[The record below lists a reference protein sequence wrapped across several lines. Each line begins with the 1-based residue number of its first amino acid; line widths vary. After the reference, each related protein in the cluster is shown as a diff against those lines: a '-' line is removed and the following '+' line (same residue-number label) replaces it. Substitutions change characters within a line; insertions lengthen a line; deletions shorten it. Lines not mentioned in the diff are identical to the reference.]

1 MRRVILL
8 LLCLSVILGSSS
20 RLHAEKPANKPSKQQ
35 AEQIEKARE
44 KAKLVHKIYDATQD
58 VIHHRYFRN
67 DRSMIPAR
75 AMEDVF
81 EEIARQEDIR
91 ARWISV
97 NARAMNINHRPRDDF
112 EKAAALAISARKNE
126 YEAVEDGI
134 YRRAEAIRL
143 SGGCLTCHEKFGADP
158 TTSRFA
164 GLVISIPLELD
175 EKQEDTKEQ
184 GAKD

>member
-8 LLCLSVILGSSS
+8 LLCLSITLCSSAS
-20 RLHAEKPANKPSKQQ
+20 LLAEKPASKLDKEL
-35 AEQIEKARE
+35 AEQIDKARQT
-44 KAKLVHKIYDATQD
+44 AKLVHKIYDATQD
-58 VIHHRYFRN
+58 VMHHRYFRN

-81 EEIARQEDIR
+81 EEIARQENIR

-112 EKAAALAISARKNE
+112 EKAAAVAISARKNE

-143 SGGCLTCHEKFGADP
+143 TGGCLTCHEKFGADP
-158 TTSRFA
+158 TTTRFA
-164 GLVISIPLELD
+164 GLVISIPLELEQKD
-175 EKQEDTKEQ
+175 SDTEEQ
-184 GAKD
+184 GEK